1 MKITGELV
9 DYIANLARIELTEQE
24 KQVYRGQLEA
34 ILDYIDKLNELD
46 TTGVEPMV
54 HTLSLQNVFRN
65 DAVRPSLPREAALRN
80 APERSEDSY
89 KVPAILD

>member
-54 HTLSLQNVFRN
+54 HTLNLQNVFRT
-65 DAVRPSLPREAALRN
+65 DVVRPSLPREAALRN

>member
-1 MKITGELV
+1 MKINGELV